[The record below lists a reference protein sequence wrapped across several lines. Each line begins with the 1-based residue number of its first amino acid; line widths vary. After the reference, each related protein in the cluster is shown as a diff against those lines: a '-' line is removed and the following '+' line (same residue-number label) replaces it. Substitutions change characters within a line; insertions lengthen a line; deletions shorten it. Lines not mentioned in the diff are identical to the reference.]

1 MRRQGRRMGYR
12 VEISPEAQK
21 EIRTLSGYVRSAALK
36 MLRELS
42 QDPRPPRSKELC
54 DRPSIY
60 RIWLLR
66 KWRIVYRIEED
77 PKRILVLRVCLKEQ
91 VDYDRVQG

>member
-1 MRRQGRRMGYR
+1 MSYQ

-21 EIRTLSGYVRSAALK
+21 EIKALSGYVRSAALK
-36 MLRELS
+36 MLRDLGK
-42 QDPRPPRSKELC
+42 DPRPPRSKELR
-54 DRPSIY
+54 DKPNVY
-60 RIWLLR
+60 RIWLLK

-77 PKRILVLRVCLKEQ
+77 PKRILVLRVRLKEQ